1 MTDVDLLVGADY
13 LYPMSEG
20 MPIIKDGEVAI
31 AGDRIVYAG
40 PRLPVGSWSAKKA
53 IAGTGKAVLPGLV
66 NCHSHAASLIFRSQ
80 TDGPNALGLYKVAF
94 RMEKEVPDEVWNLT
108 ARLGCIDLL
117 RSGVTTINDIWYCP
131 QGLAEA
137 VEEIGLR
144 AVIAHKIF
152 DVKLENLLHNDYTR
166 YPKDGEARLK
176 AGVTFAERWHNAAD
190 GRITAKMG
198 THATDTC
205 APELHKIARKEA
217 DRLGIGMHIHTA
229 QSEREVAYV
238 NAQYG
243 CGSLEFL
250 RDIGLLRSDVVAAHL
265 IHATD
270 KDLDAILE
278 VDAGYAH
285 CATIYPRL
293 AIFPRLDAILNR
305 KVKTGFG
312 TDWMQN
318 DPFEGMR
325 NAMNVIRVK
334 LENAEFLPCSDAL
347 WYQTMGS
354 ARVLGM
360 DKLIGSLEEG
370 KKADLIS
377 VNLNNAHMQPY
388 YGDYSALVY
397 YAKSSDVE
405 TSIINGRIVME
416 NYTLSQMNED
426 EVLRKVAASLPRWGA
441 QLDEYGGSVVGGS
454 HFHNACCCS

>member
-1 MTDVDLLVGADY
+1 MTDIDLLVGADY
-13 LYPMSEG
+13 LYPMSENL
-20 MPIIKDGEVAI
+20 PIIKEGEVAI
-31 AGDRIVYAG
+31 VKDRIVYAG
-40 PRLPVGSWSAKKA
+40 PRRPEGTWAAKRFISGA
-53 IAGTGKAVLPGLV
+53 GKAVLPGLV
-66 NCHSHAASLIFRSQ
+66 NCHTHAASLIFRSQ
-80 TDGPNALGLYKVAF
+80 TDGPNARGLYEVAF
-94 RMEKEVPDEVWNLT
+94 RMEKEVLDEAWSLT

-131 QGLAEA
+131 EGLAKA
-137 VEEIGLR
+137 AEETGLR
-144 AVIAHKIF
+144 AVIAQKIF
-152 DVKLENLLHNDYTR
+152 DVKLENLLYNDYTR

-176 AGVTFAERWHNAAD
+176 AGVAFAERWHKGAG
-190 GRITAKMG
+190 GRIIAKMG

-205 APELHKIARKEA
+205 SPELHKAARQEA

-229 QSEREVAYV
+229 QSEREVAFV

-250 RDIGLLRSDVVAAHL
+250 RDIGLLRSDVVVAHL

-270 KDLDAILE
+270 RDLDAVLE

-293 AIFPRLDAILNR
+293 GIFPRLDTILKR

-334 LENAEFLPCSDAL
+334 LENAETLPCSEAL

-354 ARVLGM
+354 ARVLGL
-360 DKLIGSLEEG
+360 DKLIGSLEAG
-370 KKADLIS
+370 KKADLIGI
-377 VNLNNAHMQPY
+377 NLDNAHMQPY

-405 TSIINGRIVME
+405 MSVIDGRIVME
-416 NYTLSQMNED
+416 GFKLAGVNEG
-426 EVLRKVAASLPRWGA
+426 EVLKLVAANLPQWAA
-441 QLDEYGGSVVGGS
+441 QLDGYGGSIVGGA
-454 HFHNACCCS
+454 HFHDACCT

>member
-1 MTDVDLLVGADY
+1 MTQIDLLVRADY

-20 MPIIKDGEVAI
+20 LPIIKDGEVAI
-31 AGDRIVYAG
+31 VKDRIVYAG
-40 PRLPVGSWSAKKA
+40 PRKDLNVWDAA
-53 IAGTGKAVLPGLV
+53 RVMDGTGKAVLPGLV

-80 TDGPNALGLYKVAF
+80 TDGSNAVGLYKVAF
-94 RMEKEVPDEVWNLT
+94 RMEKEVSDETWSLA
-108 ARLGCIDLL
+108 ARLGCVDLI

-131 QGLAEA
+131 DGLARA
-137 VEEIGLR
+137 VDQMGLR
-144 AVIAHKIF
+144 AVIAYKVF
-152 DVKLENLLHNDYTR
+152 DVKLEELLNNDYTR
-166 YPKDGEARLK
+166 YPKVGEERLK
-176 AGVTFAERWHNAAD
+176 AGVAFAEQWHREAG
-190 GRITAKMG
+190 GRVIAKIG

-205 APELHKIARKEA
+205 SPELHKVARQEA

-229 QSEREVAYV
+229 QSEREVLYV

-250 RDIGLLRSDVVAAHL
+250 RDIGLLRDDVVCAHMV
-265 IHATD
+265 HATE
-270 KDLDAILE
+270 KDLDAVLE
-278 VDAGYAH
+278 VNAGYAH

-293 AIFPRLDAILNR
+293 GIFPPLERILHR

-334 LENAEFLPCSDAL
+334 LDNAEFLPCHEAL

-360 DKLIGSLEEG
+360 DKEIGSLEPG
-370 KKADLIS
+370 KKADLIAI
-377 VNLNNAHMQPY
+377 NLNNAHVQPY

-405 TSIINGRIVME
+405 ASIIDGRIVME
-416 NYTLSQMNED
+416 DFGLCLVD
-426 EVLRKVAASLPRWGA
+426 EVEVSKSVKAALPNWGSR
-441 QLDEYGGSVVGGS
+441 LDEYGGSVVGGA
-454 HFHNACCCS
+454 HFRNACCAG